1 MKKKVLFMIVGALMP
16 LSFLFVSCS
25 DDDDDAKNKP
35 EKENVDGYYY
45 KSHCKDIQLIGEGS
59 SGFNADSYNKTSL
72 NEAETQVVDGIND
85 FSFRLFK
92 KLEGSDVKKNIFVSP
107 FSIQQVLAMVGNG
120 ADDSALAEIYA
131 TLGYDGS
138 QANYNA
144 ANRVLLN
151 MVKKSDDSGKLEIAN
166 AAWIDYKLPVFKA
179 FSSDIQNF
187 YDSDIMGLDVMASDA
202 GKIVNSWCADKT
214 HDMIPSI
221 VDDGPLSGRLLLANA
236 VYFKAMWSS
245 QFSSEKTTKQRFY
258 NTNGTS
264 SDVDMMR
271 WNKPETAM
279 YASMEKMD
287 AVSLPF
293 VSGYEMMVFL
303 PKDKAGLAACIN
315 SMDFATWNTSL
326 SMLNPMPVDVI
337 MPKFKIKDDMNLI
350 SILKSM
356 GIKKLFTDDGCLSR
370 LSTMPLIA
378 SEFAQK
384 SVINVDEK
392 GTEAAALTYLIERN
406 ALPETNPK
414 PVEFKVD
421 HPFMYVI
428 YDTKTRTIIFT
439 GCVKEL

>member
-1 MKKKVLFMIVGALMP
+1 MKRTLFL
-16 LSFLFVSCS
+16 LSIITSCFIISCS
-25 DDDDDAKNKP
+25 DDDDYTKNNP

-107 FSIQQVLAMVGNG
+107 FSIQQVLAMVANG
-120 ADDSALAEIYA
+120 TDDSALTEIYA

-166 AAWIDYKLPVFKA
+166 AAWIDYTLPVFKA
-179 FSSDIQNF
+179 FRSDIQNY
-187 YDSDIMGLDVMASDA
+187 YDADILGVDVTANDA
-202 GKIVNSWCADKT
+202 GKIVNSWCTDKT
-214 HDMIPSI
+214 HGMIPSI
-221 VDDGPLSGRLLLANA
+221 VDDGALPYRLILANA
-236 VYFKAMWSS
+236 VYFKALWSS
-245 QFSSEKTTKQRFY
+245 QFSPELTSKQRFY
-258 NTNGTS
+258 NSNGTS
-264 SDVDMMR
+264 SDVEMMR
-271 WNKPETAM
+271 WDKPETAM

-303 PKDKAGLAACIN
+303 PKDKAELAACIN
-315 SMDFATWNTSL
+315 SIDYATWNTSL
-326 SMLNPMPVDVI
+326 SMLKPMPVDVI
-337 MPKFKIKDDMNLI
+337 MPKFKVKDDMNLI

-356 GIKKLFTDDGCLSR
+356 GIKKLFTEESALSK
-370 LSTMPLIA
+370 LSTMPLFVE
-378 SEFAQK
+378 EFAHK
-384 SVINVDEK
+384 SIINVDEN
-392 GTEAAALTYLIERN
+392 GTEAAALTYMAEGST
-406 ALPETNPK
+406 LPESETK

-421 HPFMYVI
+421 HPFFYAI
-428 YDTKTRTIIFT
+428 YDTNTRTILFL